1 MPNAGVQPYR
11 SQTLV
16 MLNWMLKMQRFKKN
30 FLAGEIINYM
40 DICCLVAFKFGFS
53 VFTTPNI
60 EWPGSCVKCAICRR
74 ESRYICLI
82 YVSKGK
88 GVLQDWASNGA
99 HGNTN

>member
-1 MPNAGVQPYR
+1 
-11 SQTLV
+11 
-16 MLNWMLKMQRFKKN
+16 MLEYSLTVRGMYSDISDADLEKKN

-40 DICCLVAFKFGFS
+40 DICSIVAFKFGFS

-60 EWPGSCVKCAICRR
+60 EWIQKGQSCVNCAICRR

>member
-53 VFTTPNI
+53 VSQLPTLS
-60 EWPGSCVKCAICRR
+60 GSRRAIMRQLCH
-74 ESRYICLI
+74 
-82 YVSKGK
+82 
-88 GVLQDWASNGA
+88 LQKRN
-99 HGNTN
+99 